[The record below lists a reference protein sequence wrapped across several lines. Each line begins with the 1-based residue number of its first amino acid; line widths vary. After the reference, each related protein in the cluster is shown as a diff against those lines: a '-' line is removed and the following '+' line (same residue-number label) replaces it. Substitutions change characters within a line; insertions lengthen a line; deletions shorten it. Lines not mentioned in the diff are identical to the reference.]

1 MFRFATM
8 RIAVEPLASRE
19 APMTFTRRRMWRSIR
34 SLLALAM
41 LATIDAGVSPA
52 AASPPGWRAGVRA
65 GTVQEGQQHT
75 LQSGFELGLQMDRV
89 TGSTVDIGLG
99 LGFVLDPG
107 GGSHERDRV
116 TVMSIETHMRTST
129 ERPRPYLELGLG
141 YYWIDRNP
149 SDPSLP
155 GSAAQGGVGG
165 FAGLGVDFQP
175 AGDTGP
181 RVGIGVAYHLIAAE
195 VSYSGG
201 NAEDYWTLA
210 GTLRW
215 GAH

>member
-1 MFRFATM
+1 
-8 RIAVEPLASRE
+8 
-19 APMTFTRRRMWRSIR
+19 MTTTRRRMVRCIR
-34 SLLALAM
+34 SVLALAM
-41 LATIDAGVSPA
+41 HATLAAGASRA
-52 AASPPGWRAGVRA
+52 ADSPPGWRAGVRA
-65 GTVQEGQQHT
+65 GTAQEGQQHT

-89 TGSTVDIGLG
+89 TGGAVDLGFG

-116 TVMSIETHMRTST
+116 TVMSIETHVRTST

-175 AGDTGP
+175 AGESGP
-181 RVGIGVAYHLIAAE
+181 RVGIGIAYHLIAAE

-201 NAEDYWTLA
+201 NAEDYWTLG
-210 GTLRW
+210 GTFRW
-215 GAH
+215 GGH

>member
-1 MFRFATM
+1 
-8 RIAVEPLASRE
+8 
-19 APMTFTRRRMWRSIR
+19 MTFTCRRMLR
-34 SLLALAM
+34 SLRTALVLVILVA
-41 LATIDAGVSPA
+41 IDARLSPA

-65 GTVQEGQQHT
+65 GTAQEGQQHT
-75 LQSGFELGLQMDRV
+75 MQSGFELGLLMDRV
-89 TGSTVDIGLG
+89 TGSAVDLGLG

-116 TVMSIETHMRTST
+116 TVMSVETHLRTSID
-129 ERPRPYLELGLG
+129 RPRPWLELGLG

-149 SDPSLP
+149 SDPTLP

-175 AGDTGP
+175 AGETGP

-210 GTLRW
+210 GTFRW
-215 GAH
+215 GGH